1 VGITELFNH
10 NHSSLYI
17 PEYKIK
23 TFYSILEMMG
33 CLQFAQ
39 QKILL
44 LGQYLHAI
52 TNNTTTG
59 RFSQSIDLSSS
70 AIIL

>member
-39 QKILL
+39 
-44 LGQYLHAI
+44 
-52 TNNTTTG
+52 
-59 RFSQSIDLSSS
+59 
-70 AIIL
+70 